1 MSSSS
6 SSSPSGPLQE
16 LTTAFSKLQTQYTT
30 LIEARQRLDSQLS
43 ENVQVQKEFKGLK
56 EENQVYKLIG
66 PVLMKV
72 EQVEARGNVEKRIE
86 YIRGE
91 M

>member
-16 LTTAFSKLQTQYTT
+16 LTTSFSKLQSQYTT
-30 LIEARQRLDSQLS
+30 LIEARQRLDSQLG
-43 ENVQVQKEFKGLK
+43 ENLQVQKEFKGLK
-56 EENQVYKLIG
+56 EGNQVYKLIG

-72 EQVEARGNVEKRIE
+72 EQVEARGNVDKRIE
-86 YIRGE
+86 FIKGE